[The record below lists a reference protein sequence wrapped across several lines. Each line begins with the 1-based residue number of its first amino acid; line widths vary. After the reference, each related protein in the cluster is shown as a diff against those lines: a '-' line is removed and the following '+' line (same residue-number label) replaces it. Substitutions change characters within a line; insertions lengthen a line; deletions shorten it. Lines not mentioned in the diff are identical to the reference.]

1 MEQAVQIAGAIL
13 VLLGYVLSQ
22 TGRVDSSARSYLLI
36 NFVGSFLLALV
47 AALGRQWGF
56 LLLNGVWA
64 VISVVNLVRGIR
76 RDPVPGE
83 TGNPA

>member
-1 MEQAVQIAGAIL
+1 M
-13 VLLGYVLSQ
+13 LLGYVLSQ

-36 NFVGSFLLALV
+36 NLVGSFLLALV